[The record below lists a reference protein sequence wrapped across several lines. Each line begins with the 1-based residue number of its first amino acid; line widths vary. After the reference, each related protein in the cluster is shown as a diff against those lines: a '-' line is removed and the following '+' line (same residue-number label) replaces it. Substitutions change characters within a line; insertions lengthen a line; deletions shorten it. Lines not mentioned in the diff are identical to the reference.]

1 MNLIPRVLPTE
12 GRLRRGRRYLALE
25 VVAVPFGA
33 VVEPLLLLVV
43 EPRVAHIAG
52 DRRHP
57 RSAPSPPLATD
68 LACSGGHGQGGLSLL
83 SFSFRCRFALYAAAP
98 RGGEELGESGG
109 GAGKKGEEEK

>member
-1 MNLIPRVLPTE
+1 M
-12 GRLRRGRRYLALE
+12 
-25 VVAVPFGA
+25 PFGE

-43 EPRVAHIAG
+43 EPRVARVAG
-52 DRRHP
+52 DLRHP
-57 RSAPSPPLATD
+57 LSAPSSPLAMD
-68 LACSGGHGQGGLSLL
+68 SACSDGHRRGGLSLL